1 MILPKEAYTDQKW
14 FENEMNTIFAQAW
27 QFAGFVEDLKEQG
40 DYLTVQCGFQNILVV
55 NEGNL
60 KLRAFHNLCR
70 HRGTQLLKTSGKK
83 QKVITCPYHDWMY
96 SLTGELIHVP
106 EQEAEFPNLKKGK
119 ICLHKAAVEVWRG
132 MIWVNPNP
140 KAPGLENWFGSC
152 SSYLG
157 PHNPER
163 LIEYPGT
170 KSEVIIKANWKIVV
184 ENYIDVYHLSHL
196 HSDTLNMYNHSKA
209 EFEFVGDHFMF
220 KEPLSRKYKKH
231 LETLVPYKQIAEMA
245 ADDYGAY
252 VPFLFP
258 NTGLSETES
267 SWSIFN
273 VIPLSPDK
281 TKVIIRSKLEP
292 MTEQEYLHQQK
303 SSNEN
308 WERIMGPSNFGM
320 GESAD
325 DPLLSGDFM
334 AEDVFVCEQQQ
345 KGFYNPLFSV
355 EHHAMNLEKSVLGFQ
370 EIVKK
375 WVATSG
381 LAKSD

>member
-1 MILPKEAYTDQKW
+1 MALPREAYTDQKW
-14 FENEMNTIFAQAW
+14 FENEMNTIFAQTW
-27 QFAGFVEDLKEQG
+27 QFAGFVEDLQEQG

-55 NEGNL
+55 HEGGQ

-83 QKVITCPYHDWMY
+83 QEVITCPYHDWVY

-106 EQEAEFPNLKKGK
+106 EEKTEFPNLKKGE
-119 ICLHKAAVEVWRG
+119 ICLHKAAVGIWRG

-140 KAPGLENWFGSC
+140 KAKGLEHWFGDC
-152 SSYLG
+152 ASYLG

-170 KSEVIIKANWKIVV
+170 RSEVIIKANWKVVV
-184 ENYIDVYHLSHL
+184 ENYIDVYHLAHL
-196 HSDTLNMYNHSKA
+196 HSNTLNMYNHSKA
-209 EFEFVGDHFMF
+209 EFGFVGDHFMF

-231 LETLVPYKQIAEMA
+231 LPKLIPYKQIAETVQ
-245 ADDYGAY
+245 DDYGAY
-252 VPFLFP
+252 VPLLFP

-273 VIPLSPDK
+273 IIPLSPEK

-292 MTEQEYLHQQK
+292 MTEQEYLDQQK

-308 WERIMGPSNFGM
+308 WEKIMGSLNF
-320 GESAD
+320 ETDKSKN
-325 DPLLSGDFM
+325 DPLFSGDFM
-334 AEDVFVCEQQQ
+334 AEDIFVCEQQQ
-345 KGFYNPLFSV
+345 KGFRNPLFSV
-355 EHHAMNLEKSVLGFQ
+355 GYHASNLEKSILEFHDVIRRW
-370 EIVKK
+370 E
-375 WVATSG
+375 
-381 LAKSD
+381 